1 MTCTFLELYGSIVV
15 LQLSTQKSSPHL
27 VAQLD
32 GVRAEIESHVLVQLS
47 PSFQRRRFPFHRVDA
62 DAGAEQW
69 YKTIAKL
76 MQGRNS
82 NSTLTSE
89 PRVGLFSGR
98 VPTSKRIVATW
109 LILPVVICL
118 S

>member
-47 PSFQRRRFPFHRVDA
+47 PSFRRRRFPFYTGRRRRWGGAVVQDNCETDA
-62 DAGAEQW
+62 RTQFN
-69 YKTIAKL
+69 IPHL
-76 MQGRNS
+76 
-82 NSTLTSE
+82 LSE
-89 PRVGLFSGR
+89 LRLEVLQN
-98 VPTSKRIVATW
+98 
-109 LILPVVICL
+109 L
-118 S
+118 